1 MSDSQSHCVAA
12 RTARSVVRF
21 MRYSLALFALL
32 GAFQVALGQHQDA
45 SASLSGIVHDPNGN
59 PTAHA
64 IVELQSGDPA
74 KTISTRTD
82 AEGKYRFSDLASGVY
97 SLSASLRDSK
107 ARIDSLVLKSN
118 QANIAN
124 LTLAPAKGSVPSGM
138 QPQFS
143 DEPQFTVAGVKDTTN
158 LGGHGSDAIVH
169 TRNKL
174 AKETASL
181 GNSEGTIS
189 AADSDAAKALRER
202 LEHEPN
208 NAEIHNHLASLEER
222 LGNPLEAVRQYQRA
236 AELNPTEPY
245 LFDWGSDL
253 LLHHAPEPAIEVFSK
268 GNRSFPR
275 SVRILLGLGASHF
288 SLGSN
293 DQAVREICQASDL
306 SPDSPEPYLFLGK
319 ILSTEKTIPANAVEK
334 LHRFVRLQ
342 PQKAEAN
349 YYYAVALLKQ
359 QNGAHDGA
367 QISEIESLLNRAIQF
382 DPKFAAAYLQ
392 VGIVYSDRHENSQAI
407 AAFEKAAQT
416 DPQLEEAHYRLAQV
430 YRQLGESDKSKREL
444 QTYELLSK
452 ESEQKAERERHE
464 IRQFIYTLRDGP
476 VDDKS
481 R

>member
-1 MSDSQSHCVAA
+1 
-12 RTARSVVRF
+12 
-21 MRYSLALFALL
+21 MRYSLALFSLL
-32 GAFQVALGQHQDA
+32 AAFQVALGQNPDA
-45 SASLSGIVHDPNGN
+45 SASLSGIVHEANEN
-59 PTAHA
+59 PAA
-64 IVELQSGDPA
+64 DAVVELRSSDPA

-82 AEGKYRFSDLASGVY
+82 SEGKYRFSDLASGVY
-97 SLSASLRDSK
+97 SLSASLGDSK
-107 ARIDSLVLKSN
+107 ARLGSLVLNSN

-124 LTLAPAKGSVPSGM
+124 LTLAPVKGSVPSM

-143 DEPQFTVAGVKDTTN
+143 DEPQFTVAGVKDTTS

-181 GNSEGTIS
+181 GNSEGTMS
-189 AADSDAAKALRER
+189 AADSDAAEVLRGR

-208 NAEIHNHLASLEER
+208 NAEIHHQLAGLEEH

-236 AELNPTEPY
+236 AELNRTEPY
-245 LFDWGSDL
+245 LFDWGSEL

-268 GNRSFPR
+268 GNRSFPH
-275 SVRILLGLGASHF
+275 SVRTLLGLGASHF

-293 DQAVREICQASDL
+293 DQAVKEICEASDL
-306 SPDSPEPYLFLGK
+306 NPDSPEPYLFLGK
-319 ILSTEKTIPANAVEK
+319 MLSTEKTISADAVEK
-334 LHRFVRLQ
+334 LHRFVTLQ
-342 PQKAEAN
+342 PENAEGS
-349 YYYAVALLKQ
+349 YYYAVALLKKL
-359 QNGAHDGA
+359 NGAHDGA
-367 QISEIESLLNRAIQF
+367 QISEIEALLKRATQF
-382 DPKFAAAYLQ
+382 DPRFAAAYLQ
-392 VGIVYSDRHENSQAI
+392 LGIVYSGRHENSQAI
-407 AAFEKAAQT
+407 AAFEKAAEADT
-416 DPQLEEAHYRLAQV
+416 QLEEAHYRLAKV

-464 IRQFIYTLRDGP
+464 IRQFVYTLRDRP

>member
-12 RTARSVVRF
+12 RTARSVGRF
-21 MRYSLALFALL
+21 MRYNLALFLL
-32 GAFQVALGQHQDA
+32 LATIPMAYGQPQDV

-59 PTAHA
+59 PAA
-64 IVELQSGDPA
+64 DAMVELQSSNPA

-82 AEGKYRFSDLASGVY
+82 PEGKYRFSDLASGIY

-107 ARIDSLVLKSN
+107 ARIGSLVLNSN

-124 LTLAPAKGSVPSGM
+124 LTLAPVKDSVPSM

-169 TRNKL
+169 TRNNL

-181 GNSEGTIS
+181 GNSKGTIL
-189 AADSDAAKALRER
+189 AADSDAAKALSER

-208 NAEIHNHLASLEER
+208 NAEIHHQLASLEEH
-222 LGNPLEAVRQYQRA
+222 LGNPLEAVRRYQRA

-245 LFDWGSDL
+245 LFDWGSEL

-275 SVRILLGLGASHF
+275 SVRIMVGLGAAHF
-288 SLGSN
+288 ALGSN
-293 DQAVREICQASDL
+293 DLAVNEICEASDL

-319 ILSTEKTIPANAVEK
+319 ILSTEKTIPADPVEK
-334 LHRFVRLQ
+334 LHRFVKLQ
-342 PQKAEAN
+342 PQSAQAN
-349 YYYAVALLKQ
+349 YYYAVALSKG
-359 QNGAHDGA
+359 QNGVHDGA
-367 QISEIESLLNRAIQF
+367 HISEIEALLNRAIQF

-392 VGIVYSDRHENSQAI
+392 LGIVYSGRHENSQAI
-407 AAFEKAAQT
+407 AAFEKAAQA

-444 QTYELLSK
+444 QTYEQLSK

-464 IRQFIYTLRDGP
+464 IRQFVYTLRDRP